1 MVESVI
7 SNILGALAASGMEYG
22 GSKVID
28 YFKSVSNELQLK
40 NARIDSAKVKEI
52 AEKLGNKAEFQ
63 VSQESNI
70 KNLARWY
77 EEDEEQF
84 KSKKRK
90 GFLEPEIL
98 IRHIIYEELFSQ
110 WFNEWHYEVT
120 IGKDFPGL
128 DGLEFNSD
136 IHAKRRT
143 LHGEFE
149 VIIIFVC
156 SDPPDIDRILS
167 TFEESEAWVKGDKK
181 FSERDIFI
189 VATPFS
195 FTTRAVQAM
204 TRQDKE
210 EKYTVLPL
218 EGDDIERL
226 SSLSEEKRF
235 TTLIEMVESVQNKLE
250 AEKQH
255 YRQ

>member
-1 MVESVI
+1 MIDSIIANV
-7 SNILGALAASGMEYG
+7 LGALTASGIEFG
-22 GSKVID
+22 GTKIVD
-28 YFKSVSNELQLK
+28 YFKTVSNELKLK
-40 NARIDSAKVKEI
+40 DSKIDSEQIKEI
-52 AEKLGNKAEFQ
+52 AEKLGSRSDFQ
-63 VSQESNI
+63 LSQESNI
-70 KNLARWY
+70 KNLSRWY

-84 KSKKRK
+84 RSKQRK

-98 IRHIIYEELFSQ
+98 IRHIIYEQLFSQ
-110 WFNEWHYEVT
+110 WFEEWHYEVT
-120 IGKDFPGL
+120 IGKDFPRL

-136 IHAKRRT
+136 IHAQRRT

-167 TFEESEAWVKGDKK
+167 TFEESEAWVKGDKR
-181 FSERDIFI
+181 FSERDILVI
-189 VATPFS
+189 ATPFT
-195 FTTRAVQAM
+195 FTTRALQAI

-218 EGDDIERL
+218 EGDDVERL
-226 SSLSEEKRF
+226 SNLPEEKRF
-235 TTLIEMVESVQNKLE
+235 ATLIEMVESVQNKLE